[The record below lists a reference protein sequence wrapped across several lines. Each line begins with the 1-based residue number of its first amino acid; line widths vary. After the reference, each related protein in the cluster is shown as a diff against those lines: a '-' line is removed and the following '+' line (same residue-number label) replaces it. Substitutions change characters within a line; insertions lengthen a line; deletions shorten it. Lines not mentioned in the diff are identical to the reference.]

1 MKWLMHSRILPW
13 LTALLALLTILI
25 TLSLL
30 DGNQRQTLLVV
41 TCCMLG
47 VLPVA
52 LFRTYRK
59 DIRHREQSERALRES
74 EEIHRRFL
82 DLTPTP
88 VVLCQAG
95 RLVQGNRSWDRL
107 IAAAA
112 HTDYAGRRLRDFLD
126 LSSMDAVEESLR
138 DAEQQARETSIV
150 ESSMVRVDG
159 QRLQVEMVA
168 IPVRHLDKPAL
179 QVVVRDV
186 SERKRAEEAMRKAR
200 EEAEA
205 AGAAKSEFLANI
217 SHEIRTPMNAIMGM
231 SGLLLDTPLRH
242 DQREFLQTIRA
253 SADHL
258 LEMFNDVLDLAKLDA
273 GQLELET
280 GPFHLER
287 SLQELIDWFQPEARA
302 KGLEISLIYGPGI
315 PRRVVGDPGRI
326 RQAALHLLRNAVKFT
341 ERGRIVVSVSEERR
355 TEDATLLRISVSD
368 TGIGITDEQLK
379 RLFAAFTQGDGSV
392 RRRRP
397 GMGIGLALSKRLVE
411 LMNGNIGVLSK
422 AGLGSTFHF
431 VLPLPLAGDS
441 DEDLCTAPFLQM
453 DDGEVFRGRRILL
466 VEDNAVNQKLGAAI
480 LEKFGA
486 RVDVAANGKE
496 AVQLADRLPY
506 DAIFMDCQMP
516 EMDGYEATT
525 EIRRREVGRRR
536 TPIVALT
543 AHGFRGDRER
553 CLASGMDDYLSKP
566 VDVND
571 IRNLLIALSA
581 HAGEPSAKSPE

>member
-1 MKWLMHSRILPW
+1 MHSRILPW
-13 LTALLALLTILI
+13 LTALLALLTILV

-52 LFRTYRK
+52 LFHAYRK
-59 DIRHREQSERALRES
+59 DIRNREQSERALRES

-88 VVLCQAG
+88 VILCQAG

-107 IAAAA
+107 IAAAS

-138 DAEQQARETSIV
+138 EAEQQARETSIV
-150 ESSMVRVDG
+150 ESSMVRVDR
-159 QRLQVEMVA
+159 QKLQVEMVA

-186 SERKRAEEAMRKAR
+186 SERKRAEEAMRQAR
-200 EEAEA
+200 EEAAA
-205 AGAAKSEFLANI
+205 AGVAKSEFLANI
-217 SHEIRTPMNAIMGM
+217 SHEIRTPMNAILGM

-242 DQREFLQTIRA
+242 DQREFLQTIRT

-287 SLQELIDWFQPEARA
+287 SLQELIDWLQPQARA

-326 RQAALHLLRNAVKFT
+326 RQVALHLLRNAVKFT
-341 ERGRIVVSVSEERR
+341 ERGRVVVSVAEERR
-355 TEDATLLRISVSD
+355 SEDSTLLRISVSD
-368 TGIGITDEQLK
+368 TGIGMGDEQLN

-392 RRRRP
+392 RRKHP
-397 GMGIGLALSKRLVE
+397 GMGIGLALAKRLVE
-411 LMNGNIGVLSK
+411 VMNGNIGVLSK

-431 VLPLPLAGDS
+431 VVPLPLAGDT
-441 DEDLCTAPFLQM
+441 DEDLCAAPLLQV
-453 DDGEVFRGRRILL
+453 DDGKVFRGRRVLL

-525 EIRRREVGRRR
+525 EIRRRELGRRR

-553 CLASGMDDYLSKP
+553 CFASGMDDYLSKP

-581 HAGEPSAKSPE
+581 HAGAPSQSPE

>member
-1 MKWLMHSRILPW
+1 MKWLMHSRILPL
-13 LTALLALLTILI
+13 LTALLALLAIFV

-52 LFRTYRK
+52 LFHAYRK
-59 DIRHREQSERALRES
+59 DIRNREQSERALRES
-74 EEIHRRFL
+74 EQIHRRFL

-95 RLVQGNRSWDRL
+95 RLVQGNPGWDRL
-107 IAAAA
+107 IGAAS

-126 LSSMDAVEESLR
+126 LSSMDAVDESLR
-138 DAEQQARETSIV
+138 GAELQARETSIV
-150 ESSMVRVDG
+150 ESSLARLDG
-159 QRLQVEMVA
+159 RKLRVEMVA
-168 IPVRHLDKPAL
+168 IPVRRLGKPAL
-179 QVVVRDV
+179 QLVVKDV
-186 SERKRAEEAMRKAR
+186 SERRRAEEAIRQAR
-200 EEAEA
+200 EEAETA
-205 AGAAKSEFLANI
+205 AIAKSEFLANI
-217 SHEIRTPMNAIMGM
+217 SHEIRTPMNAIMGL

-242 DQREFLQTIRA
+242 DQREYLQAIRA
-253 SADHL
+253 SADQL

-273 GQLELET
+273 GKLELEA

-287 SLQELIDWFQPEARA
+287 SLRELIDWLQPRARA

-326 RQAALHLLRNAVKFT
+326 RQVALHLLRNAVKFT
-341 ERGRIVVSVSEERR
+341 ERGRVVVSVAEERR

-368 TGIGITDEQLK
+368 TGCGIDDHQLK
-379 RLFAAFTQGDGSV
+379 RLFAAFSQVDGSS
-392 RRRRP
+392 RRKHP
-397 GMGIGLALSKRLVE
+397 GMGIGLASAKRLVD

-422 AGLGSTFHF
+422 PGLGSTFHF
-431 VLPLPLAGDS
+431 VLPLPLAGES
-441 DEDLCTAPFLQM
+441 GEDPSAPPPLPV
-453 DDGEVFRGRRILL
+453 DDAKVFRGRRVLL
-466 VEDNAVNQKLGAAI
+466 VEDNAVNQQLGAAI
-480 LEKFGA
+480 LENFGA

-525 EIRRREVGRRR
+525 EIRRRELGRRR

-543 AHGFRGDRER
+543 AHGASGDRER
-553 CLASGMDDYLSKP
+553 CFASGMDDYLSKP

-581 HAGEPSAKSPE
+581 HTGTP

>member
-13 LTALLALLTILI
+13 LTALLALLTILV

-52 LFRTYRK
+52 LFHAYRK
-59 DIRHREQSERALRES
+59 DIRNREQSERALRES

-88 VVLCQAG
+88 VILCQAG

-107 IAAAA
+107 IAAAS

-138 DAEQQARETSIV
+138 EAEQQARETSIV
-150 ESSMVRVDG
+150 ESSMVRVDR
-159 QRLQVEMVA
+159 QKLQVEMVA

-186 SERKRAEEAMRKAR
+186 SERKRAEEAMRQAR
-200 EEAEA
+200 EEAAA
-205 AGAAKSEFLANI
+205 AGVAKSEFLANI
-217 SHEIRTPMNAIMGM
+217 SHEIRTPMNAILGM

-242 DQREFLQTIRA
+242 DQREFLQTIRT

-287 SLQELIDWFQPEARA
+287 SLQELIDWLQPQARA

-326 RQAALHLLRNAVKFT
+326 RQVALHLLRNAVKFT
-341 ERGRIVVSVSEERR
+341 ERGRVVVSVAEERR
-355 TEDATLLRISVSD
+355 SEDSTLLRISVSD
-368 TGIGITDEQLK
+368 TGIGMGDEQLN

-392 RRRRP
+392 RRKHP
-397 GMGIGLALSKRLVE
+397 GMGIGLALAKRLVE
-411 LMNGNIGVLSK
+411 VMNGNIGVLSK

-431 VLPLPLAGDS
+431 VVPLPLAGDT
-441 DEDLCTAPFLQM
+441 DEDLCAAPLLQV
-453 DDGEVFRGRRILL
+453 DDGKVFRGRRVLL

-525 EIRRREVGRRR
+525 EIRRRELGRRR

-553 CLASGMDDYLSKP
+553 CFASGMDDYLSKP

-581 HAGEPSAKSPE
+581 HAGAPSQSPE

>member
-453 DDGEVFRGRRILL
+453 DDGDVFRGRRILL

>member
-1 MKWLMHSRILPW
+1 MHSRILPL
-13 LTALLALLTILI
+13 LTALLALLAIFV

-52 LFRTYRK
+52 LFHAYRK
-59 DIRHREQSERALRES
+59 DIRNREQSERALRES
-74 EEIHRRFL
+74 EQVHRRFL

-95 RLVQGNRSWDRL
+95 RLVQGNPGWDRL
-107 IAAAA
+107 IGAAS

-126 LSSMDAVEESLR
+126 LSSMDTVDESLR
-138 DAEQQARETSIV
+138 GAELQARETSIV
-150 ESSMVRVDG
+150 ESSLARLDG
-159 QRLQVEMVA
+159 RKMQVEMVA
-168 IPVRHLDKPAL
+168 IPVRRLGKPAL
-179 QVVVRDV
+179 QLVVKDV
-186 SERKRAEEAMRKAR
+186 SERRRAEEAIRQAR
-200 EEAEA
+200 EEAETA
-205 AGAAKSEFLANI
+205 AIAKSEFLANI
-217 SHEIRTPMNAIMGM
+217 SHEIRTPMNAIMGL

-242 DQREFLQTIRA
+242 DQREYLQAIRA
-253 SADHL
+253 SADQL

-273 GQLELET
+273 GKLELET

-287 SLQELIDWFQPEARA
+287 SLRELIDWLQPRARA

-326 RQAALHLLRNAVKFT
+326 RQVTLHLLRNAVKFT
-341 ERGRIVVSVSEERR
+341 ERGRVVVSVAEERR

-368 TGIGITDEQLK
+368 TGCGIEDHQLK
-379 RLFAAFTQGDGSV
+379 RLFAAFSQVDGSS
-392 RRRRP
+392 RRKHP
-397 GMGIGLALSKRLVE
+397 GMGIGLASAKRLVD

-422 AGLGSTFHF
+422 PGLGSTFHF
-431 VLPLPLAGDS
+431 VLPLPLVGES
-441 DEDLCTAPFLQM
+441 GEDPSAPLPLPV
-453 DDGEVFRGRRILL
+453 DDAKVFRGRRVLL
-466 VEDNAVNQKLGAAI
+466 VEDNAVNQQLGAAI
-480 LEKFGA
+480 LENFGA

-525 EIRRREVGRRR
+525 EIRRRELGRRR

-543 AHGFRGDRER
+543 AHGASGDRER
-553 CLASGMDDYLSKP
+553 CFASGMDDYLSKP

-571 IRNLLIALSA
+571 IRNLLVALSA
-581 HAGEPSAKSPE
+581 HTGTP

>member
-1 MKWLMHSRILPW
+1 MHSRILPW
-13 LTALLALLTILI
+13 LTALLALLTILV

-47 VLPVA
+47 ILPVV
-52 LFRTYRK
+52 LFHTYRK
-59 DIRHREQSERALRES
+59 DIRNREQSERALRES

-88 VVLCQAG
+88 VILCQAG

-107 IAAAA
+107 IAAAS

-138 DAEQQARETSIV
+138 EAEQQARETSIV

-159 QRLQVEMVA
+159 QKLQVEMVA

-186 SERKRAEEAMRKAR
+186 SERKRAEQAMRQAR

-205 AGAAKSEFLANI
+205 AGTAKSEFLANI
-217 SHEIRTPMNAIMGM
+217 SHEIRTPMSAIMGM

-258 LEMFNDVLDLAKLDA
+258 LEMFNDVLDLAKLHA
-273 GQLELET
+273 GQLELEI

-287 SLQELIDWFQPEARA
+287 SLQELIDWLHPRARA

-315 PRRVVGDPGRI
+315 PRCVVGDPGRI

-341 ERGRIVVSVSEERR
+341 ERGRVVVSVAEERR
-355 TEDATLLRISVSD
+355 TEEATLLRISVSD
-368 TGIGITDEQLK
+368 TGIGIADEQLQ
-379 RLFAAFTQGDGSV
+379 RLFAAFNQGDGSV
-392 RRRRP
+392 RRAHP
-397 GMGIGLALSKRLVE
+397 GMGIGLALAKRLVE

-441 DEDLCTAPFLQM
+441 DEGVCTPPLLPT
-453 DDGEVFRGRRILL
+453 DDGEVFRGRRVLL
-466 VEDNAVNQKLGAAI
+466 VEDNVVNQKLGAAI

-525 EIRRREVGRRR
+525 EIRRREFGRRR

-581 HAGEPSAKSPE
+581 HAGAPSQSPE